1 MHHRP
6 IYSYAGPRRGACPV
20 GALLCT
26 AYCTVSVLPG
36 RGFVRK
42 VYMVLWPR
50 PTAVVIIVPFPDSF
64 LSGADGSQTVSS
76 SV

>member
-1 MHHRP
+1 
-6 IYSYAGPRRGACPV
+6 
-20 GALLCT
+20 
-26 AYCTVSVLPG
+26 
-36 RGFVRK
+36 
-42 VYMVLWPR
+42 MVLWPR